1 MHSWTRQ
8 YVEVSDQLH
17 AAAALVPGKEP
28 PGTHLIGGWMGH
40 KTGLDSVVKK
50 KFPAPAENRI
60 PTVQFVAP
68 TMCFYITH

>member
-1 MHSWTRQ
+1 
-8 YVEVSDQLH
+8 
-17 AAAALVPGKEP
+17 
-28 PGTHLIGGWMGH
+28 MGH